1 MADIRVRRYSPS
13 DSESSAQEE
22 VVQALADALKE
33 IDLAR
38 NISVKR
44 ALSALDSWSM
54 QSLVGYFN
62 QPIQPPPSNT
72 YGDVV
77 ANFPARLSIPRM
89 LHLGNLETHY
99 RQLETETDLEANW
112 KPSLAIASR
121 PSAGQYSAPAGRNSA
136 CWHGRSSYCARA
148 VRSTR
153 VLSWVSNARART
165 RRQAYPNDCA

>member
-99 RQLETETDLEANW
+99 RQLETETDLEA
-112 KPSLAIASR
+112 KLEAFV
-121 PSAGQYSAPAGRNSA
+121 GYSITPFGRTVQRA
-136 CWHGRSSYCARA
+136 CWEKLGLLARA
-148 VRSTR
+148 EQLLREGSAVDPGAQ
-153 VLSWVSNARART
+153 LGL
-165 RRQAYPNDCA
+165 